1 MSMESSSL
9 SVREA
14 AERLGISP
22 LAVRRHI
29 ASGRLDAV
37 KRGRDWWLD
46 ALGVER
52 LARQRRGGGRP
63 LSPAMA
69 WAVLLLASG
78 EDATARQVAGRD
90 RYWPRA
96 QAWLRDHSL
105 VEHADHLRSRSR
117 SEQLDAHPSELPRIR
132 ERSDVILTGAS
143 AADAI
148 GLVGPASI
156 VEVYA
161 PLGQRDALLAEHVLT
176 PGAGP
181 LLVRWLPDELWP
193 HLSGERDRRAPRAA
207 VLLDLLES
215 DEPRARREAVRAL
228 AS

>member
-1 MSMESSSL
+1 MESSSL

-14 AERLGISP
+14 AERLGVSP

-46 ALGVER
+46 ARGVER
-52 LARQRRGGGRP
+52 MARERRGGGRP

-69 WAVLLLASG
+69 WAVMLLASG
-78 EDATARQVAGRD
+78 EEAAAREVAGRD
-90 RYWPRA
+90 RYWSRA
-96 QAWLRDHSL
+96 RAWLREHPL
-105 VEHADHLRSRSR
+105 VEHAERLRARAQ
-117 SEQLDAHPSELPRIR
+117 SEQLDAHPSELMRILGR
-132 ERSDVILTGAS
+132 LDVIATGVS

-148 GLVGPASI
+148 GLVGAAPI

-161 PLGQRDALLAEHVLT
+161 PAGRRGAIVAEHALVPG
-176 PGAGP
+176 PGAV
-181 LLVRWLPDELWP
+181 LVRWVPDELWP
-193 HLSGERDRRAPRAA
+193 HLLGERDRRAPRAA

-215 DEPRARREAVRAL
+215 DEPRARREAARGL